1 MEARAGE
8 AARAVEEL
16 DEELGGEDGLLND
29 AKTDKGKLT
38 AKSVKDRT
46 RDIRTNNDAGEERAM
61 LKTCLSVIE
70 AAAEADAAVKAAQAA
85 LDAAVVAQY
94 DKLSEYE
101 VKALLVRD
109 KWLARVQAD
118 VLAEVD
124 RVSQALAERVNV
136 LG

>member
-16 DEELGGEDGLLND
+16 DEEHGAEDGLLFD

-46 RDIRTNNDAGEERAM
+46 RDIRTDNDAGDKRAM
-61 LKTCLSVIE
+61 LKTCLSLIE
-70 AAAEADAAVKAAQAA
+70 AAAEADAAVKAAQAT

-94 DKLSEYE
+94 DKLTEGE
-101 VKALLVRD
+101 VKALLVVD

-118 VLAEVD
+118 VLAEVN
-124 RVSQALAERVNV
+124 RVSQALAGRVNV

>member
-1 MEARAGE
+1 
-8 AARAVEEL
+8 
-16 DEELGGEDGLLND
+16 
-29 AKTDKGKLT
+29 
-38 AKSVKDRT
+38 
-46 RDIRTNNDAGEERAM
+46 M

-124 RVSQALAERVNV
+124 RVNQALAGRVNV